1 MTKLVCPDCRH
12 ENEAERIYCHN
23 CGARLDRSALKAKSA
38 PVDSTEST
46 REHLQKMFAADPG
59 RNKRILLRVLKIILG
74 AFCLAVI
81 IQMLL
86 PPDSPVEKKG
96 DAFAPMI
103 NMELFT
109 ALQSHQPPR
118 LTYSQEQVNGY
129 LASTIRRSNSP
140 AKQGF
145 LPIDRIFVQFEEGV
159 CRVNVR
165 QAFFGFPLS
174 DGSFYRVSV
183 DGGKIDAKNTGGYIG
198 RMPISPFIMRGLGVI
213 FHNTWTTL
221 ARDRQ
226 SIAKLAGI
234 EFHPQSVTLVTAK

>member
-1 MTKLVCPDCRH
+1 MTKLTCPDCRH
-12 ENEAERIYCHN
+12 ENEPERIYCHN

-38 PVDSTEST
+38 PIDSAEST

-59 RNKRILLRVLKIILG
+59 RNKRILLRLLKIFLG
-74 AFCLAVI
+74 AFCFAIV

-86 PPDSPVEKKG
+86 PPDLPVEKKSN
-96 DAFAPMI
+96 AFAPMI
-103 NMELFT
+103 NMDLFT

-129 LASTIRRSNSP
+129 LASAIRRSNSP

-159 CRVNVR
+159 CRINVR
-165 QAFFGFPLS
+165 QGFFGFPLS

-183 DGGKIDAKNTGGYIG
+183 DAGKINAENTGGYIG
-198 RMPISPFIMRGLGVI
+198 RMPISPPLMRGLDVI
-213 FHNTWTTL
+213 FHKTWAGL

-234 EFHPQSVTLVTAK
+234 EFHPQSVTLITAR